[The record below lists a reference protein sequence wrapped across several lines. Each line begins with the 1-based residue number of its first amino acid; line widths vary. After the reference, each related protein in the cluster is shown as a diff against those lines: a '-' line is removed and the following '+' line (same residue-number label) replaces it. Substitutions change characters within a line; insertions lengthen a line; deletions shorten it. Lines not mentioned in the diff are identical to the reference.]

1 MNSPE
6 ILDKL
11 QKSVQ
16 VSFASFSAFAEDSTG
31 RCLSSES
38 DPLPGTA
45 ALRGRGSG
53 ISGCRRQ
60 ASAGR
65 PGTRAAAV
73 TDQPHHSNWHSDT
86 VTERDHRHDSA
97 IDLGS

>member
-38 DPLPGTA
+38 GPLVLQPSEA
-45 ALRGRGSG
+45 EA
-53 ISGCRRQ
+53 Q
-60 ASAGR
+60 ASQAAGGR
-65 PGTRAAAV
+65 PVQGGPA
-73 TDQPHHSNWHSDT
+73 P
-86 VTERDHRHDSA
+86 
-97 IDLGS
+97 GPPP